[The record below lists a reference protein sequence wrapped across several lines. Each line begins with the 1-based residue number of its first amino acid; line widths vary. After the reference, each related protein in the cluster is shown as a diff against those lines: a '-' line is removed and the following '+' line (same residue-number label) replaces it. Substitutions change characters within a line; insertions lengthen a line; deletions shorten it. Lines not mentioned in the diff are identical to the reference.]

1 MTEPIPIVLFAYNRP
16 DCLRQTLACLRENQ
30 APLIYAFSDGPKTPE
45 AADRVEEVR
54 NILRCIDWCDVILCE
69 REANLGLG
77 VSIRTGVA
85 EVLKEHEMIIV
96 FEDDLICAPG
106 AYDYLCAALR
116 HYKDDHRVMSVTGW
130 THPRITPKDVGD
142 QPYFDGR
149 AESLCWGTWRR
160 AWKGMDQ
167 HDAAGLMKLCRAKG
181 INVYRC
187 GADLVEMA
195 RIEHG
200 SNIWAVRFLYHHI
213 LNGGLCLRPPWSM
226 VEHIGNDGTN
236 VRVRG
241 EWEWTNPP
249 LKAPPPIPKKWPKPV
264 EHPSCEDL
272 NKAAFGAKPPLWK
285 RCLRPLRPMA
295 RTVRNLG
302 NSLGFRR

>member
-16 DCLRQTLACLRENQ
+16 DCLRQTLACLRENR
-30 APLIYAFSDGPKTPE
+30 ALLIYAFSDGPKTPE

-54 NILRCIDWCDVILCE
+54 NILRSIDWCDVILCE

-142 QPYFDGR
+142 QPYFDCSSTR
-149 AESLCWGTWRR
+149 ATKTLSI
-160 AWKGMDQ
+160 D
-167 HDAAGLMKLCRAKG
+167 H
-181 INVYRC
+181 
-187 GADLVEMA
+187 
-195 RIEHG
+195 
-200 SNIWAVRFLYHHI
+200 FL
-213 LNGGLCLRPPWSM
+213 LNGYANFLGDGSM
-226 VEHIGNDGTN
+226 AC
-236 VRVRG
+236 RVFGQILAWRG
-241 EWEWTNPP
+241 
-249 LKAPPPIPKKWPKPV
+249 
-264 EHPSCEDL
+264 
-272 NKAAFGAKPPLWK
+272 
-285 RCLRPLRPMA
+285 
-295 RTVRNLG
+295 RNGRL
-302 NSLGFRR
+302 FRHR